1 MNIEKNVKAINRLFE
16 KIGKSDTK
24 FLAHAGIK
32 CPSGCG
38 ECCLGKNIAASPL
51 EFLPYSYHLFL
62 EGTLE
67 EKYWA
72 MKDNQPTYCVL
83 LSYNEETKF
92 GYCSEYERRGVICR
106 LFGNAAMVGK
116 DGEKKFS
123 GCKLLKSQIEDEVK
137 FNTSV
142 QKYAPVYSN
151 FYMQLES
158 IDLEYGSLLL
168 PINEAIMKSM
178 EIVFYNTRNEE

>member
-1 MNIEKNVKAINRLFE
+1 MKIEKNVRAINLVFE
-16 KIGKSDTK
+16 KINKSSVK
-24 FLAHAGIK
+24 FLDNAGIK

-51 EFLPYSYHLFL
+51 EFLPYSYHLFQEGIL
-62 EGTLE
+62 ED
-67 EKYWA
+67 KYWA
-72 MKDNQPTYCVL
+72 MKNNLPQYCVL
-83 LSYNEETKF
+83 LNYDEETKS
-92 GYCSEYERRGVICR
+92 GHCSEYQRRGAICR

-116 DGEKKFS
+116 DEKKSFS
-123 GCKLLKSQIEDEVK
+123 GCKILKAQIDDEIK
-137 FNTSV
+137 FNISV

-178 EIVFYNTRNEE
+178 EIVFYSTRE